1 MHRRIVLVSTLVL
14 GALFAIACGQSE
26 SPGSASVPAPT
37 AAPPPIAFLDTPA
50 ENQTIA
56 VGTFVSGWALDPS
69 GIAEVSVT
77 FDDGQKPFVKTGVD
91 FPGVK
96 AQYAN
101 YPDADKAG
109 FIFVISKLNPGAH
122 SLTVTVRAKSGGTAM
137 IQRRFQV
144 P

>member
-1 MHRRIVLVSTLVL
+1 MYRRVVLASTLVL

-26 SPGSASVPAPT
+26 SPGSASVAPT
-37 AAPPPIAFLDTPA
+37 AAPPPMAFLNTPA

-56 VGTFVSGWALDPS
+56 VGTFVSGWAIDPS
-69 GIAEVSVT
+69 GIAQVSVT

-109 FIFVISKLNPGAH
+109 FIFAIPKLSPGAH
-122 SLTVTVRAKSGGTAM
+122 SLTVTVRAKSGGTVT
-137 IQRRFQV
+137 IQRRFQAS
-144 P
+144 

>member
-1 MHRRIVLVSTLVL
+1 MHRRVVFASTLIL
-14 GALFAIACGQSE
+14 GALFAMACGQSE
-26 SPGSASVPAPT
+26 SPGSASVPAPA
-37 AAPPPIAFLDTPA
+37 AAPPPLALLDTPA

-69 GIAEVSVT
+69 GVAEVSVT
-77 FDDGQKPFVKTGVD
+77 FDDGQKPFVKTGID

-96 AQYAN
+96 AQYAK

-109 FIFVISKLNPGAH
+109 FIFAIPKLNPGAH
-122 SLTVTVRAKSGGTAM
+122 SLTVTVRAKSGGTAT

-144 P
+144 S